1 MKGIPHAV
9 CYRLDCHR
17 VASAV
22 LRTPTTGQGLCLS
35 RTCEKKQERQH
46 RQQGNLQVILHSFF
60 SYKMVIDDVLS
71 WTVCVLG
78 HLGWAAVAG
87 LFGRRPWFSIVG
99 AKISISFQTAKC
111 FSLLF

>member
-1 MKGIPHAV
+1 
-9 CYRLDCHR
+9 
-17 VASAV
+17 
-22 LRTPTTGQGLCLS
+22 
-35 RTCEKKQERQH
+35 
-46 RQQGNLQVILHSFF
+46 
-60 SYKMVIDDVLS
+60 MVIDDVLS

-99 AKISISFQTAKC
+99 AKISIYFQTAKC